1 MSLFINYVANPTRRS
16 PLNLAVARVLVCLYA
31 AWKVGSYPF
40 AELAGFPAFLF
51 TQNDLAAQ
59 NYFLAASP
67 GWLRFIP
74 IEQAVIVVCLL
85 LVALGW
91 RTGVTAFVGALL
103 LAHLSGLNY
112 LISNEK
118 TFLLPIYFLIL
129 YGLYRHHDPLTLDQV
144 RARRLCRDS
153 ACVPPAPDA
162 PHPRYPMPA
171 LRLFLVVFSLVY
183 FFTGVAKWQGGG
195 HSLAWAAPENI
206 RLIVHKNALYHIHEW
221 PPVAEALMS
230 CDVVFALAGAL
241 TLLLE
246 LGFFVAVIL
255 RGPITPFILGLAG
268 MHAGI
273 LATMQLNYLADMSIF
288 YGVFLPWD
296 ELIARL
302 NRARGQVVSRIAAA
316 RARARS

>member
-1 MSLFINYVANPTRRS
+1 MSLFINYMARPERS
-16 PLNLAVARVLVCLYA
+16 SPVNIAAARILVGLYA
-31 AWKVGSYPF
+31 AWKVGTYPF
-40 AELAGFPAFLF
+40 AELAGFPALLF
-51 TQNDLAAQ
+51 TQHDLAAQ
-59 NYFLAASP
+59 NYFFAAGP
-67 GWLRFIP
+67 GWFRFIP
-74 IEQAVIVVCLL
+74 VEQTLIVICLL
-85 LVALGW
+85 LVAVGW
-91 RTGVTAFVGALL
+91 RTGVTAFTAALL

-118 TFLLPIYFLIL
+118 TFLLYIYFLIL
-129 YGLYRHHDPLTLDQV
+129 YGLYHQHDPLTLD
-144 RARRLCRDS
+144 RLLAHRSRRD
-153 ACVPPAPDA
+153 ADPAPPSA
-162 PHPRYPMPA
+162 RYPMPA
-171 LRLFLVVFSLVY
+171 LRLFLLVFSLVY

-221 PPVAEALMS
+221 PPLAEALMS
-230 CDVVFALAGAL
+230 YDIVFALAGAL

-273 LATMQLNYLADMSIF
+273 LATMQLNYLADMAIF
-288 YGVFLPWD
+288 YAVFLPWD
-296 ELIARL
+296 DLITRL
-302 NRARGQVVSRIAAA
+302 NRARGQFVSRIAAA